1 MSNRL
6 LWGLWVAISLVVAGA
21 AFGRLYLTGDRTAFL
36 PGETAG
42 VHHQIEMACETC
54 HTSDD
59 FSSQASIRKDINKT
73 CVTCHKDELKAADD
87 SHPIKKFKNPRMASY
102 WEKIDARFCT
112 SCHSEHEPEIT
123 QAGLLTLPT
132 DYCVA
137 CHSEGDQD
145 VRVNR
150 PTHANLE
157 FDTCASSGCHNYHD
171 NKALYEDFLVKNHG
185 VPWVKEEA
193 RLDAC

>member
-1 MSNRL
+1 MSDEILSELDGHVLWLRLNRPDRMN
-6 LWGLWVAISLVVAGA
+6 AI
-21 AFGRLYLTGDRTAFL
+21 TG
-36 PGETAG
+36 
-42 VHHQIEMACETC
+42 EMLGQLNE
-54 HTSDD
+54 
-59 FSSQASIRKDINKT
+59 
-73 CVTCHKDELKAADD
+73 ELKAADD

-193 RLDAC
+193 IHPAAALAGERARPVEAEIATYLAALEAPAAYRDADAELSIPQVK